1 MCIRDRGSLL
11 LSTKL
16 FFFQAEDGIRDHAQS
31 RGLGDVYKRQIL
43 DSIPTSQINFK
54 GIIVVNGVTDPTIQE
69 DALYDYLWGHQLYS
83 IELRDMIE
91 TSCKIDPVSHRC
103 KFAKARIDQ
112 VTWGINPYNIYGYC
126 YVDPTLLSNRNESVP
141 KNKHKLPYTPWARQN
156 RATTDPSENSTNSPC
171 FTDAPMDNYFNRL
184 DVKRALNMPSDIVW
198 RLCNDEL
205 YDTYVRDEKGSME
218 VYPKLFEAGIKIL
231 IVNGDADSVVNFN
244 EFYIWGPHLGLK
256 VIEDW
261 KQWRVGDQVAGF
273 ITKYNNNLTFA
284 TVKGAGHQA
293 PSSKRRE
300 TFELLTRFL
309 NDQLQT
315 IVFRAKTYF
324 CPRSTAGEPD
334 EIHGYHVC
342 TL

>member
-31 RGLGDVYKRQIL
+31 RGLGDVYKRQ
-43 DSIPTSQINFK
+43 
-54 GIIVVNGVTDPTIQE
+54 
-69 DALYDYLWGHQLYS
+69 
-83 IELRDMIE
+83 
-91 TSCKIDPVSHRC
+91 
-103 KFAKARIDQ
+103 
-112 VTWGINPYNIYGYC
+112 
-126 YVDPTLLSNRNESVP
+126 
-141 KNKHKLPYTPWARQN
+141 LPYTPWARQN